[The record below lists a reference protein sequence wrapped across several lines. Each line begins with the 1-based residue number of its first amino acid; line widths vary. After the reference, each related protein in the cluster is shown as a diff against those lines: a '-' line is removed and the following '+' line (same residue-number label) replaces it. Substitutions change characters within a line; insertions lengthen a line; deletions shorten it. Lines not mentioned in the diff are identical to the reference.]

1 MKLYFLEMNCHAL
14 SYHRIKTEKSANTY
28 GGGNHAVT
36 MPLLHED
43 EVIKTVKMF
52 AFKSV
57 SLKE

>member
-1 MKLYFLEMNCHAL
+1 MNCHAL